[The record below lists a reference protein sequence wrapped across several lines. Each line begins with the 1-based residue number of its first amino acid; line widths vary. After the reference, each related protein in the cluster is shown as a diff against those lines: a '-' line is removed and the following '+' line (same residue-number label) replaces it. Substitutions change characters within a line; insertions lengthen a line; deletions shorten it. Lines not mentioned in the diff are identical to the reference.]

1 MKEQYLNYKKD
12 YDKYI
17 LLIKNG
23 NFYISLN
30 NDAYIMNKLFNYKI
44 LESTNIIKTGF
55 PITNI
60 DKIKNELI
68 NKEINYLIIDNN
80 IIDKYKSK
88 NNNYDKYLSTNYKIY
103 LNRINNINKI
113 LKDNLN
119 KDLNNVLFEI
129 ESILCKINY

>member
-119 KDLNNVLFEI
+119 KDLNYVLFEI